1 LTQQPA
7 PFFREVGAGPGVV
20 CLHSNASTSAQWRDL
35 VELLE
40 SEFHVLAADSYGAG
54 RSPDWPSDRRVSLR
68 DESELLDPV
77 FKRAGDPF
85 ALVGHSYGGA
95 VALKFAVE
103 HPERVSALALY
114 EPTLFAVIEEA
125 SPPPN
130 DADGIKAA
138 VSSAAAA
145 LDVGDNDTAA
155 EVFID
160 FWMGAGS
167 WAATRP
173 AVKPFIAAAMT
184 NVRGWADALINEPT
198 PLEAFRRLD
207 MPVLYIVG
215 SESPAS
221 SRGVGRLLTGVLPRV
236 QVLELEG
243 LGHMGP
249 ITHSRIVNNAIA
261 SFLRH
266 EVTRMSWVR

>member
-1 LTQQPA
+1 MKQPE
-7 PFFREVGAGPGVV
+7 PFFHEMGAGPGVV
-20 CLHSNASTSAQWRDL
+20 CLHANASTSAQWRDL
-35 VELLE
+35 VDLLE

-54 RSPDWPSDRRVSLR
+54 RSPEWPRDRRISLR
-68 DESELLDPV
+68 DESELLEPV
-77 FKRAGDPF
+77 FQLAGDPF

-95 VALKFAVE
+95 VALRFAVE

-130 DADGIKAA
+130 DADGIKAVVA
-138 VSSAAAA
+138 SAAAA

-155 EVFID
+155 ELFID

-173 AVKPFIAAAMT
+173 AVKPSIAAAMT
-184 NVRGWADALINEPT
+184 NVRGWADALIGDPT
-198 PLEAFRRLD
+198 PLETFGKLD
-207 MPVLYIVG
+207 RPVLYMMG

-221 SRGVGRLLTGVLPRV
+221 SRGVGRLLTAVLPRV
-236 QVLELEG
+236 QVLELRG

-249 ITHSRIVNNAIA
+249 ITHSPLVNDAIA
-261 SFLRH
+261 SFLRQKR
-266 EVTRMSWVR
+266 TSSS